1 MNWAWL
7 KDIFAESD
15 PVISSVGGLHA
26 AAKSKP
32 RLAVVNHAPD
42 RETFATWLDH
52 PVTLFAFA
60 ALRNAAAEQKAAWD
74 DASWHAGE
82 ADQLLLTELRTRAD
96 AYDALQAADYEAF
109 CEWAQVEPEA
119 GENSGE

>member
-1 MNWAWL
+1 MNWEWL
-7 KDIFAESD
+7 RAVVAPEPEQFAR
-15 PVISSVGGLHA
+15 P
-26 AAKSKP
+26 KP
-32 RLAVVNHAPD
+32 RLAIVNQAPD

-82 ADQLLLTELRTRAD
+82 ADQRLLTELRTRAD
-96 AYDALQAADYEAF
+96 AYDALGAADYEAF
-109 CEWAQVEPEA
+109 CAWAGVDPEPLEETNA
-119 GENSGE
+119 ER